1 MTTRAEREPLLQ
13 GQDLIANAVIS
24 YLLAR
29 GWSGDRIL
37 KNVAQKVY
45 SPNRALVRVELD
57 SENQQYWVSGEYV
70 SMGENVLSGCF
81 ACIKTTSSLEEI
93 GAEMCRYLQEAEIR
107 IGRSFAVRFLG
118 DKPKGASARM

>member
-13 GQDLIANAVIS
+13 GRDLIANAVIG

-29 GWSGDRIL
+29 GWSGDHIL

-57 SENQQYWVSGEYV
+57 SENQQYWVTGEYV

-81 ACIKTTSSLEEI
+81 ACIKATTSLDEI
-93 GAEMCRYLQEAEIR
+93 GAGMDRFIQEAEIR

-118 DKPKGASARM
+118 DKPKGTSARM

>member
-57 SENQQYWVSGEYV
+57 SENQQYWVTGEYV

-81 ACIKTTSSLEEI
+81 AYIKTTSSLDEI
-93 GAEMCRYLQEAEIR
+93 GAEMGRFLQEAETR

-118 DKPKGASARM
+118 DKPKGTSARV

>member
-13 GQDLIANAVIS
+13 GQDLIANAVIG

-45 SPNRALVRVELD
+45 LPNRALVRVELD
-57 SENQQYWVSGEYV
+57 SENQQYWVTGEYV

-81 ACIKTTSSLEEI
+81 ACIKATTSLDEI
-93 GAEMCRYLQEAEIR
+93 GAGMDRFIQEAEIR

-118 DKPKGASARM
+118 DKPKGTSARM

>member
-13 GQDLIANAVIS
+13 GQDLIANAVIG

-45 SPNRALVRVELD
+45 LPNCAQVRVELD
-57 SENQQYWVSGEYV
+57 SENQQYWVTGEYV

-81 ACIKTTSSLEEI
+81 ACIKATTSLDEI
-93 GAEMCRYLQEAEIR
+93 GAGMDRFIQEAEIR

-118 DKPKGASARM
+118 DKPKGTSARM